1 MVVIS
6 TIPPKKLSTN
16 AYVSVRK
23 NNAAK
28 DPLIITGLILVT
40 SKNNATGMPPSNEKP
55 FTVPA
60 IKPVEI
66 FA

>member
-6 TIPPKKLSTN
+6 TIPPKKLNKN

-28 DPLIITGLILVT
+28 DPLIIAGLI
-40 SKNNATGMPPSNEKP
+40 
-55 FTVPA
+55 
-60 IKPVEI
+60 
-66 FA
+66 

>member
-28 DPLIITGLILVT
+28 EPLIIAGLILVT
-40 SKNNATGMPPSNEKP
+40 NKNTNW
-55 FTVPA
+55 
-60 IKPVEI
+60 
-66 FA
+66 